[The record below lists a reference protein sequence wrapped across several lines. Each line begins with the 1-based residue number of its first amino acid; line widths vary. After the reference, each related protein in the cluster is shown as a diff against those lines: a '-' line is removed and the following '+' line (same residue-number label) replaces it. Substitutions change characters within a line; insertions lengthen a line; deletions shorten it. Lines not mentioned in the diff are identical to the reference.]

1 MRTLFATLVAAGA
14 LAMAP
19 FSPTRL
25 AAQTPGKPGAKA
37 AASAKAADITGSYA
51 GTAMVPLGDSTIV
64 VPVSYL
70 FTGAGPTIG
79 GTAMVPGQGT
89 GAISHVVRDGQ
100 KLRFRVTA
108 PENKL
113 LEHDGVIAANGSI
126 EGFVNLDNKPVA
138 KFKIAP
144 GTLAAPKGASK
155 PSGAPNKPRGGVF

>member
-1 MRTLFATLVAAGA
+1 MRTVLVTLFTAVAVSVSPV
-14 LAMAP
+14 LSAP
-19 FSPTRL
+19 L
-25 AAQTPGKPGAKA
+25 AAQATAKSA
-37 AASAKAADITGSYA
+37 AKGPSAAKGADISGSYA

-70 FTGAGPTIG
+70 FTGTAPSIG

-89 GAISHVVRDGQ
+89 GSISHVVRDGQ

-144 GTLAAPKGASK
+144 GALPAPKATGK
-155 PSGAPNKPRGGVF
+155 PAGPTTKPRGSA

>member
-1 MRTLFATLVAAGA
+1 MRTLFVTFLAAGSISA
-14 LAMAP
+14 AAVVA
-19 FSPTRL
+19 SPL
-25 AAQTPGKPGAKA
+25 AAQPAKGAAKA
-37 AASAKAADITGSYA
+37 KSQDITGSYA

-70 FTGAGPTIG
+70 FTGAAPAIG

-89 GAISHVVRDGQ
+89 GNISHVVRDGQ

-144 GTLAAPKGASK
+144 GTLAAPKGPAK
-155 PSGAPNKPRGGVF
+155 PAGGANKPRGGA